1 MDDLTQIARVGPATV
16 EKLNGRGITSFA
28 QIAELTDDQVL
39 QLNEELELRNAIIDH
54 DWRAKATELAGAA
67 GSTPQGAPRAKK
79 AEKAQTVSVRINR
92 DFWDAKGERHRK
104 GTVIDVSV
112 EEALDGAETGAL
124 SRVKG

>member
-1 MDDLTQIARVGPATV
+1 MDDLTQIGGVGPATV
-16 EKLNGRGITSFA
+16 EKLNGRGINSFA
-28 QIAELTDDQVL
+28 QIAELTDDQIL
-39 QLNEELELRNAIIDH
+39 QLNEDLELRNAIIDG
-54 DWRAKATELAGAA
+54 DWRAKAKELS
-67 GSTPQGAPRAKK
+67 GSSPQPKAEKPKK

-92 DFWDAKGERHRK
+92 DFWDSKGERHRK